1 MSDNTTV
8 VDQTTE
14 APAVD
19 QTTEAPAVDTPET
32 LEAAPAAPVQLQLAD
47 LMVALEII
55 NVASARGAFKPE
67 EFQAIGGC
75 YDRIRAFLIANGAS
89 EAPSESPNA

>member
-1 MSDNTTV
+1 MSKSKPV

-14 APAVD
+14 ASV
-19 QTTEAPAVDTPET
+19 VDTPKTSEAAP
-32 LEAAPAAPVQLQLAD
+32 AAPAAPVQLQLAD

-55 NVASARGAFKPE
+55 NVASARGVFKPE

-75 YDRIRAFLIANGAS
+75 YDRIRTFLIANGAS
-89 EAPSESPNA
+89 EAPSESPNT